1 MNGKE
6 LSVDNPQELILS
18 LKNIKKL
25 SGGASTLAFHQKLSL
40 SASNGFSWIFKH
52 WFISLFGFSIL
63 GSFIYRYLTFHGPS
77 KLSNGILPSYR
88 PVDTHKD

>member
-1 MNGKE
+1 M
-6 LSVDNPQELILS
+6 DQ
-18 LKNIKKL
+18 L
-25 SGGASTLAFHQKLSL
+25 SGGTSTLALHEKLTL
-40 SASNGFSWIFKH
+40 SASNGFSWIFQH
-52 WFISLFGFSIL
+52 WFISFFGFGIL